1 MVDLLPLLNGAP
13 CIAFAIFIPT
23 SFIILFLDIWLHLL
37 SFSVAE
43 PPSLPNLLNFSTF
56 KGDTIDITHEVGS
69 KYENFGIHLL
79 NDMSGEIVDEISE
92 KYSTSEKIVKEILK
106 HWIRGKGEKPR
117 PVSWETLIDALKASG
132 LTDLASCIYKSL

>member
-1 MVDLLPLLNGAP
+1 MVHLSLFLLFLALPSL
-13 CIAFAIFIPT
+13 
-23 SFIILFLDIWLHLL
+23 ILFLDVWLHLL

-43 PPSLPNLLNFSTF
+43 PPSLPKLLNFSTF
-56 KGDTIDITHEVGS
+56 TGDTINITREVGS
-69 KYENFGIHLL
+69 EYEDFGIHLL
-79 NDMSGEIVDEISE
+79 NDTSGEIVEKISE

-117 PVSWETLIDALKASG
+117 PVSWETLIDALKASE

>member
-1 MVDLLPLLNGAP
+1 MLY
-13 CIAFAIFIPT
+13 
-23 SFIILFLDIWLHLL
+23 L

-43 PPSLPNLLNFSTF
+43 QPSLPKLLNFPTF
-56 KGDTIDITHEVGS
+56 TGDTINISTEVGS
-69 KYENFGIHLL
+69 KYEDFGIHLL
-79 NDMSGEIVDEISE
+79 NDTNGEITDQITE

-132 LTDLASCIYKSL
+132 LTKLASCIQKSL